1 MDFLYEK
8 ILRPLF
14 FRQNAEAAH
23 DNIIKLLRVFD
34 AIPPLVRMFE
44 RRNLRPPRTNPVE
57 LFGLSFPNR
66 VGLAAGFDKHAQV
79 WTTFGALGFGHVEIG
94 TFTLHKQD
102 GNPKPRVFRHP
113 EYEAVVNSYGFP
125 NPGAEIVARRLSRA
139 PGKETRRFPLG
150 INIGKS
156 KVTPLEQAAD
166 DYLGSFRL
174 LADYADFVVVNISSP
189 NTPGLREL
197 QGRDHLVQL
206 LAALQRANREW
217 AVRRAAPAPLPV
229 LLKIAPDL
237 SPPQLDA
244 ILEIVTGV
252 GLAGIVAT
260 NTTIERPI
268 ELRGLE
274 TAGGLSGRP
283 LLEKSLGVVRYLARA
298 AGGRIPIVGC
308 GGICSV
314 EDAGRFMDEGAS
326 LVQIYTGM
334 IYRGPFFAA
343 QVARALAWHHRE
355 WV

>member
-14 FRQNAEAAH
+14 FRQSAEAAH

-34 AIPPLVRMFE
+34 AFPPLVRLFE
-44 RRNLRPPRTNPVE
+44 RHNLRPPHTEPVE
-57 LFGLSFPNR
+57 LFGLRFPNR

-125 NPGAEIVARRLSRA
+125 NPGAEIVARRLAHA
-139 PGKETRRFPLG
+139 PGKETRRYPLG

-166 DYLGSFRL
+166 DYLGSFRR
-174 LADYADFVVVNISSP
+174 LADYADFIVINVSSP

-197 QGRDHLVQL
+197 QTRSHLVQL
-206 LAALQRANREW
+206 LAALQRANKER
-217 AVRRAAPAPLPV
+217 AVRRADPAPLPV

-237 SPPQLDA
+237 TPAQLDE
-244 ILEIVTGV
+244 ILEIADATGI
-252 GLAGIVAT
+252 AGIVAT
-260 NTTIERPI
+260 NTTIERPSG
-268 ELRGLE
+268 LRGLE

-298 AGGRIPIVGC
+298 AGGKFPIIGC
-308 GGICSV
+308 GGICAV

-334 IYRGPFFAA
+334 IFRGPFFAA
-343 QVARALAWHHRE
+343 KIARSLAWHQRK